1 MSKNPFKVHN
11 DKPTTLDGIYSQAEV
26 GLANRNSGVL
36 LETLALDITPIG
48 SHYLL
53 NHFDVPLLDA
63 ENHRLKFSGS
73 FKEQLELSIED
84 IQALPALTMPV
95 TMECAGNGRAG
106 VSPRSHSMPWVYEAV
121 STSEWTGTKLAPLIE
136 QACPKNDVVE
146 ISFTGADYGYDM
158 GEPHF
163 FGRSLTLAQIKELDI
178 LLVYAMNGA
187 PLLPQHGAPLRII
200 VPGWYGMASVKWLTH
215 IEALT
220 KPYDGHQQVKTYQ
233 FKMHKDDPG
242 IPIRNIRVKSLMV
255 PPGVPDWSTR
265 KRFVHAGEVNLV
277 GRAWSGCGVPIE
289 TVEVEIAGQWRTA
302 KLSEKNDR
310 YAWQKWTYSWQ
321 AEPGVYVLR
330 CRARDMNGNV
340 QPLDPPWDQAGFANN
355 AAQQVNVFVGLE
367 KSKVGPLS

>member
-121 STSEWTGTKLAPLIE
+121 STSEWTGTKLAP
-136 QACPKNDVVE
+136 
-146 ISFTGADYGYDM
+146 S
-158 GEPHF
+158 
-163 FGRSLTLAQIKELDI
+163 
-178 LLVYAMNGA
+178 
-187 PLLPQHGAPLRII
+187 
-200 VPGWYGMASVKWLTH
+200 
-215 IEALT
+215 
-220 KPYDGHQQVKTYQ
+220 
-233 FKMHKDDPG
+233 
-242 IPIRNIRVKSLMV
+242 
-255 PPGVPDWSTR
+255 
-265 KRFVHAGEVNLV
+265 
-277 GRAWSGCGVPIE
+277 
-289 TVEVEIAGQWRTA
+289 
-302 KLSEKNDR
+302 
-310 YAWQKWTYSWQ
+310 
-321 AEPGVYVLR
+321 
-330 CRARDMNGNV
+330 
-340 QPLDPPWDQAGFANN
+340 
-355 AAQQVNVFVGLE
+355 
-367 KSKVGPLS
+367 